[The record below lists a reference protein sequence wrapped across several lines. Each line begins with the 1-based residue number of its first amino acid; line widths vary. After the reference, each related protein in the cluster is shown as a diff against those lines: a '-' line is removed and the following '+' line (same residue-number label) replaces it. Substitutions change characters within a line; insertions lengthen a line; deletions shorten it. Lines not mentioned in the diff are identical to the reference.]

1 MLQCACFH
9 CPPDRPF
16 QLSFPLKLFLCPFP
30 ATARQALLAKQG
42 RASQFASQEER
53 DQHLRG
59 QVAKLEKAAAK
70 HAQQRTQLQAQE
82 QEVTTTMM
90 NASSVSRVN
99 KGQQRSTIHGS
110 QSD

>member
-1 MLQCACFH
+1 LLHPA
-9 CPPDRPF
+9 
-16 QLSFPLKLFLCPFP
+16 LFSQSWYSCCVR
-30 ATARQALLAKQG
+30 TSCHTTHQALLAKQG

-53 DQHLRG
+53 DQHLHS

-70 HAQQRTQLQAQE
+70 HAQQRQQLQAQE

-99 KGQQRSTIHGS
+99 HGQQWSTIHVL
-110 QSD
+110 QSM